1 MHPLEI
7 KMNRIKKSIAQTL
20 LIASL
25 VVYPVWGFA
34 QETQPVMPK
43 IEETPLPPAIT
54 LEAPNTPIPKDI
66 PNKPLTAEE
75 AVRIALHHQPSIF
88 SAIGNIH
95 AAEGATM
102 QARSNLY
109 PLLSV
114 SAGASQSGVLASEG
128 KYQLSTGGSLSATA
142 TIRQLLFDFN
152 HTRDT
157 VAEAEQNEKATK
169 ANLTVAENNL
179 AYQVKQA
186 FYTYMQ
192 DERLVAV
199 NQSNVASLQQH
210 LAETK
215 AQLNAGVGLLSD
227 VTNAEAAVSS
237 AILSLSQAENNASV
251 AKVNLALLLGI
262 DPRTP
267 LNIATETG
275 ESAMNALDVSTL
287 VKTALQR
294 RPEILSAQANLNAA
308 KLALDAAKTSNAP
321 SISAEMS
328 ANAVSNNFPP
338 GNDTWTIGASVSWNP
353 FDSGYTYG
361 RIKQAEGNLQSAV
374 AQLESQKLS
383 VVSDV
388 SQAYLNLKTA
398 EQSVETAKIEVAN
411 AEENLKLADGRY
423 RSGVGIFLEVTD
435 AQTSLLTAQTNLVN
449 ARTAVD
455 LARSALSHAIGESVQ
470 ALLK

>member
-7 KMNRIKKSIAQTL
+7 KMNRIKKSITQTL
-20 LIASL
+20 LITSL
-25 VVYPVWGFA
+25 VVFPVLGFA

-43 IEETPLPPAIT
+43 IEETPLPPTIT
-54 LEAPNTPIPKDI
+54 LEAPNAPLPKDI
-66 PNKPLTAEE
+66 PNKPLSAEE

-88 SAIGNIH
+88 SAMDNVY
-95 AAEGATM
+95 AAAGATM

-109 PLLSV
+109 PLLSI
-114 SAGASQSGVLASEG
+114 SAGVNQSGVLASEG
-128 KYQLSTGGSLSATA
+128 KYQLSTGGSMSATA

-152 HTRDT
+152 HTRDI
-157 VAEAEQNEKATK
+157 VAEAEQSENATK
-169 ANLTVAENNL
+169 ANLTVAQNDL

-186 FYTYMQ
+186 FYTYVQ

-227 VTNAEAAVSS
+227 VTNAEASVSS
-237 AILSLSQAENNASV
+237 AILTLSQAENNASV
-251 AKVNLALLLGI
+251 AKVNLTLLLGI

-267 LNIATETG
+267 LNIATDTG
-275 ESAMNALDVSTL
+275 EPAMNALDVATL
-287 VKTALQR
+287 VKTALQQ
-294 RPEILSAQANLNAA
+294 RPEILSSQANLNAA
-308 KLALDAAKTSNAP
+308 KLGLDAAKTSNAP
-321 SISAEMS
+321 SISADMS
-328 ANAVSNNFPP
+328 ANAASNNFPP

-361 RIKQAEGNLQSAV
+361 KINQAEGNLQSAA

-398 EQSVETAKIEVAN
+398 EQSVSTANIEVAN

-470 ALLK
+470 ALVK